1 MSEENNLHSQVV
13 LLQKEITELKKMV
26 QVLGQVAWI
35 TSDDATKSVIDDE
48 DWDLLYMEGKNE

>member
-35 TSDDATKSVIDDE
+35 TSDDATTSVIDYE
-48 DWDLLYMEGKNE
+48 DWDLLYMEGKK